1 MANNLI
7 ENPTVKEYVSKY
19 NLEQF
24 LNKMV
29 NNILINLPD
38 DPFSEMCTLINDVK
52 IFLFKYYLQNA
63 KQIYKINSIKLVKK
77 LTSEFEY
84 HFCLEITLSFKGNTQ
99 KVLKYF
105 LPFQKNVFEI
115 INQNP
120 EKIEEIFDKFD
131 CINDYNIENFSSFNQ
146 SLEGLV
152 QNLED
157 ENDKLIAY
165 NLSNSISLS
174 SFVSMSIMN
183 NLSLIDFIYEKYE
196 DFILNEEN
204 IPDLGFILF
213 KTGKEMNSKTKF
225 ENWILFVDNSSKL
238 SSSELKEILS
248 KIYEAIR
255 KFLTAG
261 KAGEGGMKLNEENS
275 YYPPTDT
282 MNDIIKL
289 LENIINETG
298 ANDKLYFGIDCNA
311 NNFYNESNN
320 TYEMDGFKKPP
331 EIDELINFY
340 IKLCD
345 EHPLLKYLEDPLI
358 NNDSE
363 GWKKLIEKFSEEK
376 PDVKIVNK
384 RIYNDDFQKLN
395 NILETEEQE
404 EEEKKE
410 TENNNV
416 TTNNKKEEK
425 KEEKEEE
432 KKEEK
437 KEDKKE
443 EKKEEEKK
451 EENIE
456 TETKS
461 KITLEI
467 QNIAINFGNLKTLN
481 DYFELIN
488 ISKDNELGVSVY
500 DNIIESEQSCLID
513 LLLATR
519 INKIILHGYTNKQDK
534 LLKIIE
540 YLNHIEDLYE

>member
-1 MANNLI
+1 
-7 ENPTVKEYVSKY
+7 
-19 NLEQF
+19 
-24 LNKMV
+24 
-29 NNILINLPD
+29 
-38 DPFSEMCTLINDVK
+38 
-52 IFLFKYYLQNA
+52 
-63 KQIYKINSIKLVKK
+63 
-77 LTSEFEY
+77 
-84 HFCLEITLSFKGNTQ
+84 
-99 KVLKYF
+99 
-105 LPFQKNVFEI
+105 
-115 INQNP
+115 
-120 EKIEEIFDKFD
+120 
-131 CINDYNIENFSSFNQ
+131 
-146 SLEGLV
+146 
-152 QNLED
+152 
-157 ENDKLIAY
+157 
-165 NLSNSISLS
+165 
-174 SFVSMSIMN
+174 MN

-196 DFILNEEN
+196 DYILNEEN

-395 NILETEEQE
+395 DILETEEQE
-404 EEEKKE
+404 EEEKKD

-425 KEEKEEE
+425 NEE
-432 KKEEK
+432 KKEENKEDK
-437 KEDKKE
+437 KDDKKE
-443 EKKEEEKK
+443 EKKEEEKKEEKK

-500 DNIIESEQSCLID
+500 DNIIESEQACLID